1 MRGYYVR
8 NETGSV
14 YGFSFV
20 RVIGEKLRRFRDGIK
35 RHWLLIDSPIRLYF
49 SAKKWFFFSFLFFF
63 FSSFLEED

>member
-20 RVIGEKLRRFRDGIK
+20 RMIGEKLTDFVT
-35 RHWLLIDSPIRLYF
+35 
-49 SAKKWFFFSFLFFF
+49 
-63 FSSFLEED
+63 E